1 MRGQFDLGADG
12 VILHGATPAE
22 LAPVVAAYR
31 ERRPGG
37 RFDGLAREPGSQ
49 PDMSTDPT
57 PIDITRPPIAD
68 LPELLTPEW
77 VTAALRHSGHDVTV
91 VDVARTQVGTGQ
103 MGTSIRL
110 ELTFDGDPEGLP
122 PTLVAKLP
130 AGDAAA
136 AVDGRRHLPDRGRVL
151 PPART
156 DRVGAHTTLLLL
168 RPRRRPGPSSCC
180 CSRTWR
186 PREQG
191 DQIRGCTVDEA
202 RVGVVNLAG
211 LHGPRWGDPTLTD
224 HEWMQLIA
232 GDGAT
237 MIGLVMRDATDRFI
251 ERYGDRLGDADIE
264 LLGRI
269 PELLPAWILA
279 RPERVAPIHGDYR
292 LDNLLFGEGD
302 DPVATVDWQTITLG
316 LPARDLA
323 YFLSTG
329 LRTVDRRAHE
339 DELIELYHSALV
351 EHGVS
356 GHSLEECRDDY
367 RFSMLQGPLITIV
380 GAAYGA
386 PTERGRRDVPGDGDP
401 FGPGDPG
408 PRHPGHAHR

>member
-1 MRGQFDLGADG
+1 MSDLHDDTG
-12 VILHGATPAE
+12 
-22 LAPVVAAYR
+22 
-31 ERRPGG
+31 RP
-37 RFDGLAREPGSQ
+37 SI
-49 PDMSTDPT
+49 PDE
-57 PIDITRPPIAD
+57 
-68 LPELLTPEW
+68 PELLTPEW
-77 VTAALRHSGHDVTV
+77 LTEALRHAGHDVTV
-91 VDVARTQVGTGQ
+91 TDVRRTQVGTGQ

-110 ELTFDGDPEGLP
+110 EMTFEGDRGELP

-130 AGDAAA
+130 APDPQQRAMVAGIYRTEVEFYRQLAPTL
-136 AVDGRRHLPDRGRVL
+136 AV
-151 PPART
+151 RT
-156 DRVGAHTTLLLL
+156 PTCHYADLAPQWTEFVLLLEDL
-168 RPRRRPGPSSCC
+168 APK
-180 CSRTWR
+180 
-186 PREQG
+186 EQG

-224 HEWMQLIA
+224 HEWMQIIA

-237 MIGLVMRDATDRFI
+237 MIGLIMRDATDRFI
-251 ERYGDRLGDADIE
+251 ERYGDRLGDEDKE

-269 PELLPAWILA
+269 PELLPEWILA

-292 LDNLLFGEGD
+292 LDNLLFGQGE

-329 LRTVDRRAHE
+329 LRTVERRAHE
-339 DELIELYHSALV
+339 DELIEEYHRALV
-351 EHGVS
+351 AHGVT

-386 PTERGRRDVPGDGDP
+386 PTERGDEMFLAMATRSAQAIRDHGTLEMLG
-401 FGPGDPG
+401 
-408 PRHPGHAHR
+408 

>member
-1 MRGQFDLGADG
+1 
-12 VILHGATPAE
+12 
-22 LAPVVAAYR
+22 
-31 ERRPGG
+31 
-37 RFDGLAREPGSQ
+37 
-49 PDMSTDPT
+49 MSTDPT

-110 ELTFDGDPEGLP
+110 DLTFDGDAEGLP

-130 AGDAAA
+130 AGDAQQRSMVA
-136 AVDGRRHLPDRGRVL
+136 GIY
-151 PPART
+151 RT
-156 DRVGAHTTLLLL
+156 EVEFYRQLAPTVSVRTPRCYYSDLAPTWTEFVLLLEDL
-168 RPRRRPGPSSCC
+168 A
-180 CSRTWR
+180 

-202 RVGVVNLAG
+202 RVAVVNLAG

-269 PELLPAWILA
+269 PELLPGWILA

-329 LRTVDRRAHE
+329 LRTVDRRTHE
-339 DELIELYHSALV
+339 DELIELYHSTLV

-386 PTERGRRDVPGDGDP
+386 PTERGDEMFLAMATRSAQAIRDHGTLDML
-401 FGPGDPG
+401 
-408 PRHPGHAHR
+408 R